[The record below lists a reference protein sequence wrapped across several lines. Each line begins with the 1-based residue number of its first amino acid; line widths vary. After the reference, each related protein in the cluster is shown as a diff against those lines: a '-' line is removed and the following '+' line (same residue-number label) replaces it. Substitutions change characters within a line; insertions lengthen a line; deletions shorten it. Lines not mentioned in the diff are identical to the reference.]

1 MFFKKRV
8 KEERDLSL
16 QRKKSYRRTR
26 SLSTTTRPLSSTSL
40 LKQLVI
46 KNNLVCT
53 ICKTY
58 ELAKIIKPSNINLEL
73 IIYPSLT
80 LQSQSY
86 CVHLRH
92 TLYAWK
98 KHLLGQPFDSKQR
111 WKQGQELGRN
121 NANDS
126 QNLNFQYKGMIRIQQ
141 YELKSQNI

>member
-1 MFFKKRV
+1 MIYSNTINILKLETNESFWLGMEKKCSLKKEL

-111 WKQGQELGRN
+111 
-121 NANDS
+121 
-126 QNLNFQYKGMIRIQQ
+126 
-141 YELKSQNI
+141 